1 MKNNNQGRKSQ
12 VGRGTGAG
20 ALLHGRRGA
29 APSAGALLQWRRGA
43 AILIL
48 SPTLVLVPIFL
59 GILKS
64 YKYLLIARFI

>member
-12 VGRGTGAG
+12 VGRGTG
-20 ALLHGRRGA
+20 
-29 APSAGALLQWRRGA
+29 AGALLQWRRGA

-59 GILKS
+59 GDFKS

>member
-29 APSAGALLQWRRGA
+29 ATVAQGRCVSDFVTDHCFSSDFFGG
-43 AILIL
+43 
-48 SPTLVLVPIFL
+48 F
-59 GILKS
+59 
-64 YKYLLIARFI
+64 